1 MNKITSTL
9 AGLAFVA
16 TASIAPAFAQG
27 TFTYSGGP
35 IPFTF
40 SAGVGGLSV
49 SAIPVFFNSSVPGV
63 ANSSG
68 VLVLSGGTQAFGSG
82 TFGTFTGVTETFT
95 PTSPAI
101 GPLGAFSDVG
111 TVFVSQR
118 SATTFDLASDTTTF
132 TTSGTNFD
140 LVPGSPVPEAST
152 TASFGLLLALGLGG
166 IVVAAKRKKA
176 GAAV

>member
-27 TFTYSGGP
+27 TGTFTYSGGP
-35 IPFTF
+35 TPFTF
-40 SAGVGGLSV
+40 SAGATGVSL
-49 SAIPVFFNSSVPGV
+49 SAIPVLFNSTTDG
-63 ANSSG
+63 NSTGTLS
-68 VLVLSGGTQAFGSG
+68 LSGGTRAFGSG

-95 PTSPAI
+95 PSSGTLT
-101 GPLGAFSDVG
+101 GFSDVG

-132 TTSGTNFD
+132 TNSGTSFD

-152 TASFGLLLALGLGG
+152 TASLGLLLALGMGG
-166 IVVAAKRKKA
+166 IVIAAKRKKA
-176 GAAV
+176 GNAA